1 MIGYRY
7 GLMIDC
13 LCKRGFGWSWMCRCF
28 GGFMG
33 LIDEVGSGLVDS
45 GVMIVGLICSV
56 GCLADDYRRCC

>member
-1 MIGYRY
+1 MVGYPY

-13 LCKRGFGWSWMCRCF
+13 LCKRGFGWSWMCSCC

-33 LIDEVGSGLVDS
+33 LIDGVGIGLFDG

-56 GCLADDYRRCC
+56 DCLTDDFRRLC